1 MKSIRLM
8 NYTLLLLFLG
18 FLPVFSQEKKP
29 EETIPPAVEV
39 KKVRFSITS
48 FEPKDISRNSFKLA
62 IKAYS
67 GENLEELYTVLKR
80 TLSTGEI
87 QRKKIA
93 NFTLRI
99 DSTDTDLVPGTIEVK
114 ANKLNCEVYG
124 ISEITAGNHELTLV
138 DKETNLLAKPVAF
151 EMPERLEVTPMIT
164 SLEPSAGA
172 MGDTI
177 TIKGRDFGERTEDIS
192 IYLIDSRP
200 YLSYDAYGEEE
211 LTVIRPSFVSR
222 IPDSEGL
229 YSIKFTIPSDTMD
242 KYRNKS
248 FWRNPVRLRVLIQHT
263 PAAQDV
269 KIELDIL
276 RKSWK
281 FYMALLS
288 IGGMLLLLITIALM
302 VKRFNFL
309 PYILLDRATN
319 TYSLSKFQA
328 FVWTITLFGS
338 YLYVAICNGILKDG
352 KIPDFNVTLLG
363 LMGISYGGL
372 ISANHLNKKNP
383 KNEINVRPPSLSNLI
398 MQNGMIDITRLQL
411 FGFTMLTIYL
421 YFFNL
426 YNANILD
433 GMPDIP
439 NTLHGL
445 LLSSQGG
452 YLGGK
457 MIGDKTAVNHINP
470 SRVSIS
476 EKNITISLIGSGFV
490 PGMKVMIDNS
500 EPIMCEF
507 IDPTAMK
514 FKVNGKIKT
523 PGFKNILLIPQTG
536 SSTIISDAIE
546 FVAAEHVKTEPV
558 KGEEISEKS

>member
-151 EMPERLEVTPMIT
+151 EMPERLEITPMIT

-177 TIKGRDFGERTEDIS
+177 TIKGRDFGERTEDIT

-211 LTVIRPSFVSR
+211 LTALRPSFVSR